1 MLDYPIILS
10 PDDND
15 TLLVECPDL
24 PEVLTF
30 GSDEADA
37 LDRALDAIETAIIGR
52 MANKETIPSPSKR
65 VRGQK
70 SVRLPTLT
78 EAKVALYEAMREQKV
93 RKADLAR
100 KLKLHPPQI
109 DRLLDLHH
117 KSRLDQ
123 LDAALEALGKRLELK
138 VRAAA

>member
-1 MLDYPIILS
+1 MLDYPVIFS
-10 PDDND
+10 PDDNS

-24 PEVLTF
+24 PEVVSF
-30 GSDEADA
+30 GDDEADA
-37 LDRALDAIETAIIGR
+37 LDHALDAIETAIIGR
-52 MANKETIPSPSKR
+52 MANKEAIPSPSKR
-65 VRGQK
+65 TRRQK

-78 EAKVALYEAMREQKV
+78 EAKVALYEAMREQGV

-123 LDAALEALGKRLELK
+123 LDTALEALGKRLELK